1 MPTDP
6 LADFVALSSALTG
19 IDGSKLR
26 PALDTYGTAQT
37 YFDYA
42 TNHGGA
48 QFVELMA
55 VYQANRSKMPEEIG
69 RIIIENTDAN
79 VTVMAQAVML
89 MWYLGAWYEPDAL
102 KVYVKDYQA
111 GKRPF
116 APSVIISSDAYTQ
129 GWAWKVGQ
137 AHPMGYSELRF
148 GYWGGDP
155 VALQDLVGDASQ

>member
-6 LADFVALSSALTG
+6 LADFVTLSFALTG
-19 IDGSKLR
+19 IHGSKLR
-26 PALDTYGTAQT
+26 PSLDTHGTAKT

-48 QFVELMA
+48 GFASLMA
-55 VYQANRSKMPEEIG
+55 VYQANRSKTPCEIG
-69 RIIIENTDAN
+69 RIIVENTDPN
-79 VTVMAQAVML
+79 VTLMAQAVML

-102 KVYVKDYQA
+102 KAYKA
-111 GKRPF
+111 GKNSF
-116 APSVIISSDAYTQ
+116 APSIVISSDAYTQ

-155 VALQDLVGDASQ
+155 VALSDLVGDVPQ